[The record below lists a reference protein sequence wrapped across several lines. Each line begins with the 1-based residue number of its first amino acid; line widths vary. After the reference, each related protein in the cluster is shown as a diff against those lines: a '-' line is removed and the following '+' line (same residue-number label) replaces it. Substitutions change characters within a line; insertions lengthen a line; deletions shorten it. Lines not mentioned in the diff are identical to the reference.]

1 MGYNSIIMDYR
12 DIHFSSAVFDAH
24 VDTLLRVR
32 DRGIDLGERNTTI
45 YLDIP
50 RAREGGVNHIGFAVW
65 VDPVKFQ
72 GDMGVQRAHELIDAL
87 YSQVAKYPQDLA
99 LATNSDEAR
108 MICREK
114 KIAAFLG
121 IEGGHFITS
130 TEMLEPFYQRGV
142 RYLSL
147 CWSKTHDWAD
157 SAEDKP
163 KWDGLSEYG
172 VQVVREL
179 ERLGMLV
186 DLSHSADRVVE
197 QVFDLATKP
206 VIFSHSCCRSIVN
219 HPRNA
224 TDEMLRKLANNG
236 GVIGISFY
244 ARFLRKN
251 QDSES
256 RMALQDLIDHIDHA
270 VQVAGI
276 DHVGLGSDYDGAR
289 DYPIDLDDISCLPNI
304 TRELCIRGYH
314 EGDIRKILGEN
325 FLRVFS
331 FRS

>member
-1 MGYNSIIMDYR
+1 MIMDYQKL
-12 DIHFSSAVFDAH
+12 HFSSAVFDAH

-32 DRGIDLGERNTTI
+32 DRGIDLGQRNTTI

-65 VDPVKFQ
+65 VDPVRFQ
-72 GDMGVQRAHELIDAL
+72 GEQGFIRANELIDAL
-87 YSQVAKYPQDLA
+87 YSQIAKYPRDLA
-99 LATNSDEAR
+99 LARNSNEAGT
-108 MICREK
+108 ICSEK

-121 IEGGHFITS
+121 IEGGHFISS
-130 TEMLEPFYQRGV
+130 TEMLDPFYQRGV

-157 SAEDKP
+157 SAEDAP
-163 KWDGLSEYG
+163 RWNGLTEYG
-172 VQVVREL
+172 VQVVREM
-179 ERLGMLV
+179 ENLGMLV
-186 DLSHSADRVVE
+186 DLSHSSDRVVE
-197 QVFDLATKP
+197 QVFDMATKP

-219 HPRNA
+219 HYRNV
-224 TDEMLRKLANNG
+224 TDEMLRKLAQNG

-244 ARFLRKN
+244 ARFLRKE
-251 QDSES
+251 QGSSS
-256 RMALQDLIDHIDHA
+256 RVAIQDLIDHIDHA

-289 DYPIDLDDISCLPNI
+289 DYPIDLDDISCLPHI

-314 EGDIRKILGEN
+314 ERDIKKILGDN

-331 FRS
+331 FHS